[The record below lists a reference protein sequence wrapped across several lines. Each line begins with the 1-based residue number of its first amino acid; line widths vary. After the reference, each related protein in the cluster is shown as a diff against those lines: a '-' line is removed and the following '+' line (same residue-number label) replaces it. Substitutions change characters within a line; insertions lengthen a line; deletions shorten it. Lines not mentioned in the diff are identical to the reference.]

1 MGAVLA
7 TKKVSSVMK
16 PGSHGSTFGGNP
28 LVMAAAN
35 AVLDVI
41 TEKEFLHNL
50 SVKIDFL
57 TIELQKMQSEFPK
70 FISEIRG
77 QGFLR
82 GIKLNYPVDEVQV
95 ELKKNK
101 ILFVAAAENVLR
113 ILPPL
118 TVKLDEIALA
128 ISVLKNVAKKRLNK

>member
-1 MGAVLA
+1 
-7 TKKVSSVMK
+7 
-16 PGSHGSTFGGNP
+16 
-28 LVMAAAN
+28 
-35 AVLDVI
+35 
-41 TEKEFLHNL
+41 
-50 SVKIDFL
+50 
-57 TIELQKMQSEFPK
+57 MQSEFPK

-128 ISVLKNVAKKRLNK
+128 VSVLKNVAKKSFNK